1 MGKSREARSRCP
13 IATSLDILGD
23 RWSLVIVR
31 DMLVGKRTF
40 NDFLASRE
48 QITTSVLADR
58 LGQLEQAGLVERV
71 AYRQRPQRFEY
82 RLTRAGRGLLPL
94 LQELCRWADEHLGG
108 VMEPPMGFMTFSLDR
123 PLPNEAPAAR

>member
-1 MGKSREARSRCP
+1 VGKSRETRSRCP

-48 QITTSVLADR
+48 RITTNVLTDR
-58 LGQLEQAGLVERV
+58 LNQLEQAGLVERR
-71 AYRQRPQRFEY
+71 AYQQRPERFEY
-82 RLTRAGRGLLPL
+82 RLTVAGRGLLPV
-94 LQELCRWADEHLGG
+94 LQELCRWADLHLSG
-108 VMEPPMGFMTFSLDR
+108 VMEPPMGFMALSLDR
-123 PLPNEAPAAR
+123 PLPGAAAAR